1 MRAVSGRERPS
12 TNVAGLCIILEKM
25 PAGFEDIAGIEGVC
39 DVAWFAPRGRAEA
52 ANLVIEVPHGA
63 TRGSDFEGLRG
74 RMIGKLPP
82 DLDQFFYVN
91 TDIGAPEAGEQI
103 AAALASAGFGVL
115 VLRCLVPRTFIDCN
129 RVVHSGPP
137 GAMIDGLTPAVAG
150 YVTEPAD
157 HALLEGLH
165 AAYHGL
171 VERAYARV
179 CGRGGLGLQMHSYA
193 PRSIEVSQVDENIV
207 AALREAYEPAVY
219 AKWRQRPAVDIICVA
234 TDGTMLADPTLVAAL
249 REQYARIGVT
259 ATENATYKLH
269 PATMGHRYAAAYP
282 GQVVC
287 VEINRGL
294 LAEPF
299 MAFEASPIAPDKVR
313 FIAAPL
319 ITALREALT
328 RRTSGST
335 SER

>member
-1 MRAVSGRERPS
+1 MG
-12 TNVAGLCIILEKM
+12 IILDTAMQE
-25 PAGFEDIAGIEGVC
+25 GLEDIAGIDGIC
-39 DVAWFAPRGRAEA
+39 DVAYHAARAPRPGAPE
-52 ANLVIEVPHGA
+52 LLIEIPHGA
-63 TRGSDFEGLRG
+63 TRRSDYEALRA
-74 RMIGKLPP
+74 RLVGKLPK
-82 DLDQFFYVN
+82 DLEQFFFVN
-91 TDIGAPEAGEQI
+91 TDIGAPEAGEHV
-103 AAALASAGFGVL
+103 AAALSGAGYGVL

-129 RVVHSGPP
+129 RVVLSGPP

-150 YVTEPAD
+150 YVTEAAD
-157 HALLEGLH
+157 RALLESMH
-165 AAYHGL
+165 AQYHEL
-171 VERAYARV
+171 VARAYARI
-179 CGRGGLGLQMHSYA
+179 CGRGGLALALHSYA

-219 AKWRQRPAVDIICVA
+219 AKWRQRPAIDIICTA
-234 TDGTMLADPTLVAAL
+234 TDGALLADAALVAGV

-282 GQVVC
+282 GQVIC

-299 MAFEASPIAPDKVR
+299 MAFEESPIAPDKVR

-319 ITALREALT
+319 LAALREALV
-328 RRTSGST
+328 RRTPGT
-335 SER
+335 SEL